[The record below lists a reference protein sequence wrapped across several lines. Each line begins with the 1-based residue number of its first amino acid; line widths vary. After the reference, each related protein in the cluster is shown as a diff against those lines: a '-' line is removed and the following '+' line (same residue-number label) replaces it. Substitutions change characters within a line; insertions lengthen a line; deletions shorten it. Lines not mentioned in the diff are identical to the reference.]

1 MLTLLITGCGKSKN
15 GNTSIVTPLPSEVT
29 PSSSAMS
36 PEESPPSETSSIDIP
51 IPDAPPE
58 ASLPPPYPLKDIP
71 LEELGEDYTAEAA
84 VLDGCVVYSFSIPS
98 SGQGI
103 GIGNETT
110 VREFVAKAK
119 QGENVHTRL
128 AFFISGLHQARD
140 GRVYDAAY
148 EDDSYIMTW
157 YEDGSFEQIALTFF
171 DEKLVLQDPLYHRY
185 SSDLEAAV
193 NAGCVIKDRVSNTI
207 HNRDIFDNFVSKCV
221 AGESASIYFGTYR
234 SYIDPNTGITYPEK
248 FTLNLSRFDFDGE
261 AYTVSSYKDS
271 YINEKFEMAEVS
283 EGEALLY
290 KERYQHFVISEVPS
304 PGEQYSEVPD
314 TRAYLFLHDDAY
326 SYTDIFA
333 SVALAKTIPHYEI
346 LVEDME

>member
-1 MLTLLITGCGKSKN
+1 MCVFSCTQNSF
-15 GNTSIVTPLPSEVT
+15 V
-29 PSSSAMS
+29 
-36 PEESPPSETSSIDIP
+36 
-51 IPDAPPE
+51 
-58 ASLPPPYPLKDIP
+58 
-71 LEELGEDYTAEAA
+71 EAA

-103 GIGNETT
+103 GIVNEAT
-110 VREFVAKAK
+110 VRDFVAKTRH
-119 QGENVHTRL
+119 GESAHTRL

-148 EDDSYIMTW
+148 EDGSYTMTW
-157 YEDGSFEQIALTFF
+157 YEDNSFEQISLTFF
-171 DEKLVLQDPLYHRY
+171 DEELAVQDPLYHCY
-185 SSDLEAAV
+185 GADLEAAV
-193 NAGCVIKDRVSNTI
+193 EAGCVIKDRVSGTI
-207 HNRDIFDNFVSKCV
+207 HNREIFDNFVSKCS

-234 SYIDPNTGITYPEK
+234 SYIGPGTGITDPEK
-248 FTLNLSRFDFDGE
+248 FTLNLNRFDFDGE
-261 AYTVSSYKDS
+261 AFTVSSYKES

-290 KERYQHFVISEVPS
+290 RESFQHFVISEVPS
-304 PGEQYSEVPD
+304 PGNQYSDIPN

-333 SVALAKTIPHYEI
+333 SVAMAKTIPHFEI